1 MTDDGAVLDQNALGE
16 FLRARR
22 ELITPEQAGIPVL
35 GVRRVPGLRREEVAM
50 LSGISAEYYLRL
62 EQGRDRNPSAQVLE
76 SIARVLQLEETAVTH
91 LLGLAAG
98 RPRRSRPRRRTETL
112 PSGIAKLVPTLPYP
126 AFVEGRYLDVLAA
139 NPLAAAVSPRLR
151 VGGNR
156 LRDVFLDPAERALFP
171 EWERAAA
178 GLVAGFRQAVGTD
191 TDDPRCIELV
201 GELSLAS
208 PLFVQLWARHDVAVR
223 EGIRMTFEHPQV
235 GHLTLNREKLLV
247 GGTDGIMLVLY
258 HPDVDSEDAEKLAL
272 LGSTVA
278 PQAERAAQR

>member
-1 MTDDGAVLDQNALGE
+1 MPAVPSLDVSDEQNRLGE

-62 EQGRDRNPSAQVLE
+62 EQGRDRNPSPQVLE
-76 SIARVLQLEETAVTH
+76 SIARVLRLEETAVEH
-91 LLGLAAG
+91 LLGLAAD
-98 RPRRSRPRRRTETL
+98 RPRRARPRRRTEVL
-112 PSGIAKLVPTLPYP
+112 PSGIAKLVPTLPMP

-139 NPLAAAVSPRLR
+139 NPLAAAISPRW
-151 VGGNR
+151 VAGGNR
-156 LRDVFLDPAERALFP
+156 LRDVFLDPEERALFP

-191 TDDPRCIELV
+191 TDDPRCVELV
-201 GELSLAS
+201 GELSIAS
-208 PLFVQLWARHDVAVR
+208 PLFVRLWARHDVAVR
-223 EGIRMTFEHPQV
+223 EGIRMTFQHPQV
-235 GHLTLNREKLLV
+235 GRLTLHREKLLV

-258 HPDVDSEDAEKLAL
+258 HADAGSEDAEKLAL
-272 LGSTVA
+272 LGSASA
-278 PQAERAAQR
+278 PARR